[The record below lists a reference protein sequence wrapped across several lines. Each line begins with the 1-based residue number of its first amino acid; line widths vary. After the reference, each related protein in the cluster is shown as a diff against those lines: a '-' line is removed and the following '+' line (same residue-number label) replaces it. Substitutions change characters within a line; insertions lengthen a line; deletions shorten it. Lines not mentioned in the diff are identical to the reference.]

1 MATEDVDRDIIARRN
16 IESVF
21 GISDHGREE
30 GTWVAVQRNEHG
42 DDILIPDS
50 TTLEDA
56 RLTRHLAAAG
66 LL

>member
-16 IESVF
+16 IQSVF
-21 GISDHGREE
+21 GISDHEE
-30 GTWVAVQRNEHG
+30 GTWAAVQRNEHG